1 MSDRYYSYIPNWFLD
16 DGTMNQM
23 SRSEIV
29 LIPVIARKAYKW
41 RWSGEVTNHEL
52 SSMSGLKI
60 RSVQMAMKSLSD
72 RGVIE
77 RDGRR
82 FRFLN
87 PDGLKSRPGFVY
99 AIRSES
105 GAIKV
110 GFSTKSPESRVG
122 QMQTGT
128 AEALEL
134 IGFVPG
140 THDDEQACHR
150 VLKDFGY
157 HIRGEWFEDGKWSGV
172 FAAGILADGK
182 SVVDEVDA
190 GIARMMASKSGWQT

>member
-1 MSDRYYSYIPNWFLD
+1 MKSRDYSYIPNWFLD

-41 RWSGEVTNHEL
+41 RWSVEVTNHEL

-87 PDGLKSRPGFVY
+87 PAGLKIRPGFVY

-110 GFSTKSPESRVG
+110 GFSTKTPEVRVR

-134 IGFVPG
+134 VGFVPG
-140 THDDEQACHR
+140 THDDEQACHK

-157 HIRGEWFEDGKWSGV
+157 HIRGEWFEDGEWSEV
-172 FAAGILADGK
+172 FVCGAIREGMT
-182 SVVDEVDA
+182 VCDEVEA
-190 GIARMMASKSGWQT
+190 GIARMMACKGDRL